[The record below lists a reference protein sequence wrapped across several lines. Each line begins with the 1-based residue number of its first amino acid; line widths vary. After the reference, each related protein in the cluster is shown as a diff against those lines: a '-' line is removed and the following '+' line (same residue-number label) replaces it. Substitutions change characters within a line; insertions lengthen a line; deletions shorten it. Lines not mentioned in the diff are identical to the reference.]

1 MKEQLSR
8 RLHFRMSECEFD
20 RLQKLAAAN
29 GFTASSTIR
38 YLIRYCSLPIV
49 PPADLS
55 NEQRREFEH

>member
-1 MKEQLSR
+1 MKDKLNRSLRVRLSDR
-8 RLHFRMSECEFD
+8 EYD
-20 RLQKLAAAN
+20 RLQDLAAVN

-49 PPADLS
+49 PPNNLS